1 MHESI
6 QLALDMLESADNWWN
21 HTHQQD
27 KQPKELT
34 QFTTSEI
41 ASIIYN
47 KPSLQTSHDPIIPFL
62 GSVIGALSDACVPG
76 KYLVN
81 HMPFLEYFPEFL
93 AKWKRES
100 KEKHQI
106 YSEKFLSLFL
116 SVKETVL
123 QKQEKGPSFVAT
135 LIENQEQ
142 HRLNDMASAWLAAM
156 LYLAGYETVKCLT
169 FQLFDWTAS
178 ALGWLTLAMII
189 FPEAQRKAQ
198 EELDT
203 VVG

>member
-1 MHESI
+1 
-6 QLALDMLESADNWWN
+6 
-21 HTHQQD
+21 
-27 KQPKELT
+27 
-34 QFTTSEI
+34 
-41 ASIIYN
+41 
-47 KPSLQTSHDPIIPFL
+47 
-62 GSVIGALSDACVPG
+62 
-76 KYLVN
+76 
-81 HMPFLEYFPEFL
+81 MPFLEYFPEFL

-156 LYLAGYETVKCLT
+156 LYLAGYET
-169 FQLFDWTAS
+169 TAS